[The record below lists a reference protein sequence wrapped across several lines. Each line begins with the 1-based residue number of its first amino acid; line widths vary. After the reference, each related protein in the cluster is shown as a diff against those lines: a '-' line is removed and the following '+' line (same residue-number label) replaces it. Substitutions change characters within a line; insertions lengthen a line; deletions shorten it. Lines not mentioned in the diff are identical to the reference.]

1 MRTQQISEDV
11 IRHLVDAF
19 YAKVRLDPEL
29 APIFE
34 RAILGDWDL
43 HLVTMYDFWSSVM
56 LISGRYKGN
65 PVEKHRRLKGIEPRL
80 FDRWLQLFGETCNE
94 VLDDDVRRIEPSPQ
108 LGGLDAAGC
117 RHQDVGLTR

>member
-1 MRTQQISEDV
+1 MKTQQISEDG
-11 IRHLVDAF
+11 IRHLVNAF
-19 YAKVRLDPEL
+19 YAKVRVDPEL

-65 PVEKHRRLKGIEPRL
+65 PVEKH
-80 FDRWLQLFGETCNE
+80 LQLKASNRYFST
-94 VLDDDVRRIEPSPQ
+94 
-108 LGGLDAAGC
+108 AGC
-117 RHQDVGLTR
+117 SSSGKLVMKSSMTTSQPIFAPRRDASLRA